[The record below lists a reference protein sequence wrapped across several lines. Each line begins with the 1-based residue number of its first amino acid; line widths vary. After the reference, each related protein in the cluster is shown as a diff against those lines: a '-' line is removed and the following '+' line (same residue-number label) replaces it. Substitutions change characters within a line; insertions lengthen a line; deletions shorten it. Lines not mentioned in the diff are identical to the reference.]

1 MSIALT
7 LLAEVRWRGRPVAGD
22 RPQALLA
29 ALAARGS
36 RPVRPDELIELVWG
50 DDAPSNGQK
59 SLQVLVSRARNAC
72 GADAIVRDAVG
83 YRLGAAPGEVDS
95 GRLAELVRAAVAVLD
110 QDAAAAEKLAG
121 EAMELAAGLSP
132 AAAGDDGP
140 LAEVRRAAAADAA
153 TARVIRARAASRAG
167 AHAAALPV
175 LAAAHARSPQDE
187 PLLADLLR
195 SEATVSGPAAALDRF
210 ERYRRDLRERLGADP
225 GELLQ
230 RTHRGLL
237 ALDRPVRRGVRYD
250 ATELIGRDADL
261 ARLRALMAGARVV
274 SIVGAGGLG
283 KTRLAH
289 ALARDA
295 AQPVVHFVEL
305 AGVTADEDVAVE
317 VGSVLGVR
325 DSVSGHR
332 TLTAEQRADIRA
344 RIAQRLAQSPS
355 LLVLDNC
362 EHLIEAAAELTAFL
376 IAAAPDLRVLT
387 TSRAPLAIAA
397 ERVYPLGELQTGD
410 AAQLFRE
417 RAVAARPG
425 VRLTEPVVA
434 GIVSRLDGLPL
445 AIELAAARVRAMSV
459 EEIDRR
465 LEDRF
470 ALLRGG
476 DRSAPDRHQTLLA
489 VIEWSW
495 NLLDAGEQRA
505 LRRLALFQDGFTLEA
520 AEIVLGPGAFD
531 AVRGLVDQS
540 LLSVAETG
548 AGIRYRMLETVR
560 EFGRMELR
568 AAGEDASARA
578 AQRRWAVGYA
588 SAHQAGLTG
597 TGQFAAV
604 DAISAEETNLAD
616 ELRAAIAD
624 GDRDSLVP
632 LLAALGL
639 FWTMRGEH
647 FRLIVLARAVAEAVR
662 GWLPPP
668 DLANAART
676 AVAITLNNSMMIGE
690 GGADGPLMT
699 VLRELGPDP
708 GGNVYLSGLVRVL
721 LAYDSAGPGR
731 FPHRLAADAAGEA
744 GVSGFG
750 ARLVALAADP
760 DRHTAAAASQW
771 LGHERENAGDPAGA
785 IEATQ
790 RVLDLV
796 RDEDGP
802 WSRAMPHAVLAE
814 LTMHIGDHA
823 AAVEHARVA
832 LPVMQRI
839 GASDDELQMR
849 TLLVF
854 CAIGEGRLADAADE
868 LGRMDQLSSST
879 TAFGWNA
886 FGVVGA
892 AELALASGDPGA
904 GLALYRESAARMREV
919 QLPGVTR
926 TGMEPWVLFGA
937 AMVLG
942 AHAFYAAGDDVAR
955 GEALFRTCRTGALR
969 VVTAE
974 NPHLDYPASGL
985 VLFALGAWS
994 LLRRTAPAADALRLL
1009 ALADRFAYN
1018 RMIPTMRWERIT
1030 PAAEEAA
1037 PGLLARLQAEYRDCP
1052 QPGLLTQARL
1062 AVERLP
1068 GLHPPPVAP
1077 HRERREDRDHDQ
1089 AREQR
1094 PAGLAGDD
1102 ALVGQPPRGR
1112 HQVRDRV
1119 DLHEGRQP
1127 PRQGAHRHESV
1138 RQEGQREQDHHRH
1151 ALHRPGALGDGPD
1164 PGEDPGQRPA
1174 GEDREHH
1181 RAEHAQD
1188 APAGT
1193 VADEHAGDERQAGRD
1208 QVTHQVRDHRAG
1220 QRGDPGHR
1228 HRLEPVEYALVHV
1241 LAQVDAGGH
1250 AGGQHGLGDDPGDQD
1265 GQVAVHVAGD
1275 RAAEEIGEHGRE
1287 QQRLDGDVE
1296 ELLHVAAHL
1305 LQRAPGHDQRLGD
1318 RLGDGGARAGAGHR
1332 GGRVDDVPRRRA
1344 GRRRARGGDDDAHW
1358 TSRAISSVRADAPGW
1373 PGSAGSWP
1381 SSDSAPWPVMAKKTS
1396 SRVGRSTLTEVIA
1409 TPDWRNAISTSAA
1422 RSAVSSGTF
1431 IRPDSGVRTGSA
1443 PAIFRTTCR
1452 ASS

>member
-1 MSIALT
+1 VSIALT
-7 LLAEVRWRGRPVAGD
+7 LLADVRWRGRPVAGD

-29 ALAARGS
+29 ALATRDG

-50 DDAPSNGQK
+50 DDVPSNGQK
-59 SLQVLVSRARNAC
+59 SLQVLVSRARTAC
-72 GADAIVRDAVG
+72 GADAIVRDGVG

-110 QDAAAAEKLAG
+110 RDAAAAEGLAR
-121 EAMELAAGLSP
+121 EALELAAGLSP
-132 AAAGDDGP
+132 AADGDEGP

-153 TARVIRARAASRAG
+153 TARVIAARASSRAG
-167 AHAAALPV
+167 AHAGALPILV
-175 LAAAHARSPQDE
+175 AAHAQSPQDE

-195 SEATVSGPAAALDRF
+195 SEAAVSGPAAALERF

-237 ALDRPVRRGVRYD
+237 ALDRPVRRGVHYD

-261 ARLRALMAGARVV
+261 ARLRALMASARVV
-274 SIVGAGGLG
+274 SVIGAGGLG

-305 AGVTADEDVAVE
+305 AGVTAAADVAVE

-325 DSVSGHR
+325 DSVSGRR

-397 ERVYPLGELQTGD
+397 ERVYPLGELETGD

-425 VRLTEPVVA
+425 VRLTEPAVTS
-434 GIVSRLDGLPL
+434 IVGRLDGLPL

-476 DRSAPDRHQTLLA
+476 DRSAPGRHQTLLA

-505 LRRLALFQDGFTLEA
+505 LRRLALFPDGFTLEA
-520 AEIVLGPGAFD
+520 AEVVLGSGAGDAGALGAGAFDAGAFD

-540 LLSVAETG
+540 LLSVAETP

-560 EFGRMELR
+560 EFGRLQL
-568 AAGEDASARA
+568 AGAGEDASARA
-578 AQRRWAVGYA
+578 ALRRWAVGYA

-604 DAISAEETNLAD
+604 DAVSAEETNLAD
-616 ELRAAIAD
+616 ELRAALAD
-624 GDRDSLVP
+624 GDRDSVVR

-647 FRLIVLARAVAEAVR
+647 FRLVVLARAVAEAVR

-668 DLANAART
+668 DLASAARA
-676 AVAITLNNSMMIGE
+676 AVAVTLNNSMMIGGE
-690 GGADGPLMT
+690 EDDGPMMT
-699 VLRELGPDP
+699 LLRELGPDP
-708 GGNVYLSGLVRVL
+708 AGDVYLSGLVRVL
-721 LAYDSAGPGR
+721 LAYGSAGNGN
-731 FPHRLAADAAGEA
+731 FPHRLAADAADPA
-744 GVSGFG
+744 GPPGFDE
-750 ARLVALAADP
+750 RLTALAADP

-771 LGHERENAGDPAGA
+771 LGHERENAGDPVGA
-785 IEATQ
+785 IAAAQ
-790 RVLDLV
+790 RVLALV

-802 WSRAMPHAVLAE
+802 WSRARPHALLAE
-814 LTMHIGDHA
+814 LTMHVGDHA
-823 AAVEHARVA
+823 AAAGHALTA

-839 GASDDELQMR
+839 GAGDDELQLR

-854 CAIGEGRLADAADE
+854 LAIGEGRLADAADE
-868 LGRMDQLSSST
+868 LARMDQIASST

-886 FGVVGA
+886 FGRVGR
-892 AELALASGDPGA
+892 AELALAAGDAGA
-904 GLALYRESAARMREV
+904 GLELYRESAARMREV
-919 QLPGVTR
+919 QLPGLTY
-926 TGMEPWVLFGA
+926 TGMEPWVLFGE

-942 AHAFYAAGDDVAR
+942 AHARYAAGDDVAR
-955 GEALFRTCRTGALR
+955 GEALFRACRAGALR
-969 VVTAE
+969 VMTAE

-985 VLFALGAWS
+985 VLFALGMWS
-994 LLRRTAPAADALRLL
+994 LLRRAAPAEDALRLL

-1018 RMIPTMRWERIT
+1018 RMVPTMRWERIT

-1052 QPGLLTQARL
+1052 QPGLLEQARL

-1068 GLHPPPVAP
+1068 ALHPPPVAP
-1077 HRERREDRDHDQ
+1077 YRQRREDRDHGQ
-1089 AREQR
+1089 AGEQR

-1102 ALVGQPPRGR
+1102 ALVGQAAGGGD
-1112 HQVRDRV
+1112 QVRDRV
-1119 DLHEGRQP
+1119 DLHERRQP
-1127 PRQGAHRHESV
+1127 ARQGGHRHEGV
-1138 RQEGQREQDHHRH
+1138 GQEGQREQDHHRH
-1151 ALHRPGALGDGPD
+1151 ALHGPGALGDGPD

-1174 GEDREHH
+1174 GEDREQH

-1188 APAGT
+1188 AAAGPVT
-1193 VADEHAGDERQAGRD
+1193 DDHAGDERQAGRD
-1208 QVTHQVRDHRAG
+1208 QVAHQVGDHRAG

-1228 HRLEPVEYALVHV
+1228 HRLEPVEDALVHV

-1250 AGGQHGLGDDPGDQD
+1250 AGGQDGLGDDTGDQQR
-1265 GQVAVHVAGD
+1265 QVAVHVAGD
-1275 RAAEEIGEHGRE
+1275 RAAEEVGEHGRE

-1305 LQRAPGHDQRLGD
+1305 LQRAPGHDQRLAD
-1318 RLGDGGARAGAGHR
+1318 CLGDSRARASPGHH
-1332 GGRVDDVPRRRA
+1332 GGRVDGVPCCGA
-1344 GRRRARGGDDDAHW
+1344 GGCRARGDSSHW
-1358 TSRAISSVRADAPGW
+1358 TSRTLSS
-1373 PGSAGSWP
+1373 
-1381 SSDSAPWPVMAKKTS
+1381 SAPWPVIAKKTS
-1396 SRVGRSTLTEVIA
+1396 SRVGLSTLTEVIA
-1409 TPDWRNAISTSAA
+1409 SPDWRKPISTSAA
-1422 RSAVSSGTF
+1422 RSAVSRGTF

-1443 PAIFRTTCR
+1443 PATFLTICR